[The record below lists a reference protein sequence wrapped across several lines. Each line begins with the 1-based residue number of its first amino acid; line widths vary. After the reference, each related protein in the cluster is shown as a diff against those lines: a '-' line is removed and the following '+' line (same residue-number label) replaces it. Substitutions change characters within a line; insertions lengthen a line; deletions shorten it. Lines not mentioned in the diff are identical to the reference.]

1 MGSKNGRRSTKGNKI
16 TPVCILKILKEKTD
30 EEHVLQNADI
40 RNILEEDYGIVVDRK
55 KISDD
60 IQLLREICNIDIVH
74 NEGGPNAKGYW
85 LRDRDFEDY
94 ELRMLIDSVLSNKY
108 LSEKDSYE
116 LIQKLGELYGGTF
129 NPHLESIIVLD
140 RKRKTVS
147 RDLYTKIEKINEA
160 IETSTGMTM
169 LVFEHQQSWKSPSYR
184 KILPP
189 ACMLLKDNRYYMVLN
204 HAIEEDE
211 EDCFDF
217 VPEEEQEKDCFE
229 FIPIDNIRKI
239 ELSAKP
245 GPRKTL
251 GKKQKEALRHMIETH
266 LTEDIETHPYY
277 FYASGHMLTEIDD
290 YFGVDTNAVRCK
302 LCRDLTLK
310 DLRIQSPPHI
320 TMGHNNQ
327 PPVIYEVK
335 VTTTEELFM
344 QFARKNMNY
353 IKIIKP
359 ADIIERMTVELKHA
373 ISLYQST

>member
-1 MGSKNGRRSTKGNKI
+1 MDSKNGRRTKKGNKA
-16 TPVCILKILKEKTD
+16 TPVIILKILKEKTD

-40 RNILEEDYGIVVDRK
+40 RQILEEDYGIIVDRK

-94 ELRMLIDSVLSNKY
+94 ELRLLIDSVLSNKY

-116 LIQKLGELYGGTF
+116 LIQKLGDLYGGTF

-140 RKRKTVS
+140 RKRKTVNRS
-147 RDLYTKIEKINEA
+147 LYTKIEKINEA

-169 LVFEHQQSWKSPSYR
+169 LVLEHQLSWKSPSYR

-189 ACMLLKDNRYYMVLN
+189 VCMLLKDNRYYMVLN
-204 HAIEEDE
+204 HAVED
-211 EDCFDF
+211 D
-217 VPEEEQEKDCFE
+217 EKDYLE
-229 FIPIDNIRKI
+229 FIPIDDIREI

-251 GKKQKEALRHMIETH
+251 GKRQKEALRHMIETH
-266 LTEDIETHPYY
+266 LTEDFETHPYY
-277 FYASGHMLTEIDD
+277 FYTSGHMLTEIDD
-290 YFGVDTNAVRCK
+290 YFGVDTDAVRCR

-320 TMGHNNQ
+320 TLGHNDQ
-327 PPVIYEVK
+327 QPVIYEAK

-359 ADIIERMTVELKHA
+359 DDIIDRITAELKHA